1 MSGSTQEI
9 CTKVLRL
16 GESRQCT
23 LTYYIT
29 MDDDLRRI
37 PSIQYGV
44 GIRRNET
51 GEDICFRS
59 ITPDRASADRLL
71 DLLASNFVTP
81 MTLCDSVYDWL
92 CM

>member
-1 MSGSTQEI
+1 MTGNSQEI

-16 GESRQCT
+16 GRNGQRT

-29 MDDDLRRI
+29 LDDDYRHV

-44 GIRRNET
+44 GIRMDET
-51 GEDICFRS
+51 GEETCFRA
-59 ITPDRASADRLL
+59 ITPDRSSADRLL

-81 MTLCDSVYDWL
+81 MSLCDAVYDWL